1 MSHNTIL
8 HSTKLLSCAKVNI
21 GLNIINRSN
30 NGYHF
35 LESLMQEID
44 FHDTIDIKIKKY
56 HGDIIIKSVGLKVN
70 CLESENSCYKIIDY
84 VKHNYNIPNAIII
97 ELDKKIPIGS
107 GLGGGSSNAAIILNY
122 LNKAFNLN
130 ISFKQKVEICKM
142 IGMDASFFINGSLQ
156 YAENYGEITTPIRP
170 IFKNLFF
177 LVVNPSFSISTEWA
191 YSQIN
196 KNLPSKKMRY
206 NLLAL
211 EEPLKWELFRND
223 FETIVI
229 PRYPEIGVLKS
240 KMIDNGAVY
249 SSLSGSGST
258 VFGIFKNYDQAK
270 IVAKTINHKKYHITV
285 TSPIYR

>member
-1 MSHNTIL
+1 MSHSTL
-8 HSTKLLSCAKVNI
+8 LYSTKLLSYAKINI

-30 NGYHF
+30 NGYHV
-35 LESLMQEID
+35 LESLMQEIGL
-44 FHDTIDIKIKKY
+44 HDTIDIKIKKS
-56 HGDIIIKSVGLKVN
+56 HGDIIIKSIGLKVN
-70 CLESENSCYKIIDY
+70 CLNNENSCYQIVDY
-84 VKHNYNIPNAIII
+84 IKHRYSIPNAIII

-130 ISFKQKVEICKM
+130 ISNEQKVEICKI
-142 IGMDASFFINGSLQ
+142 IGMDTSFFINGSLQ
-156 YAENYGEITTPIRP
+156 YAENYGEITTPLRP

-177 LVVNPSFSISTEWA
+177 LIVNPSFSISTAWA

-196 KNLPSKKMRY
+196 KNLPSNKMRY

-223 FETIVI
+223 FEAIVI

-240 KMIDNGAVY
+240 KMVDNGAIY

-270 IVAKTINHKKYHITV
+270 TVATKIDHKKYHITV

>member
-21 GLNIINRSN
+21 GLNIINRSD

>member
-1 MSHNTIL
+1 MSH
-8 HSTKLLSCAKVNI
+8 STLLYSAKLLSYAKVNI

-30 NGYHF
+30 NGYHL
-35 LESLMQEID
+35 LESLMQEVGL
-44 FHDTIDIKIKKY
+44 HDTIDIKIKTS
-56 HGDIIIKSVGLKVN
+56 HGDIVIKSIGLKVN
-70 CLESENSCYKIIDY
+70 CRDSENSCYQIVDY
-84 VKHNYNIPNAIII
+84 IKQNYKIPNAINI

-122 LNKAFNLN
+122 LNKVLNLN
-130 ISFKQKVEICKM
+130 ISHEQKVKICKI

-156 YAENYGEITTPIRP
+156 YAENYGEITTPLHP

-177 LVVNPSFSISTEWA
+177 LIINPSFSISTKWA

-229 PRYPEIGVLKS
+229 PRYPEIGVLKG
-240 KMIDNGAVY
+240 KMIDNGAIY

-270 IVAKTINHKKYHITV
+270 NLAKKIDHKKYHITV